1 MKGWWNDKCS
11 TASWKEKE
19 SLLMVSAMAPQQHL
33 CSSHGTIPRCLGF
46 HSLLRWWNILGSRFQ
61 LWDHLCMCTWT
72 TCPHTH
78 WRRFCWNVVS
88 IFSFLL
94 FFQKRM
100 WERRGARKKDQP
112 RDGLQDQVIFNP
124 TISETEHWAMNAI
137 SDEPVR
143 EQLHALTSHSSQ
155 TQTKRPNNYRYH
167 WILYNIDS
175 QFIQR
180 FSLRFFF
187 HTTWLSK
194 MDAIEQRRY

>member
-11 TASWKEKE
+11 NASWKKKRTEKE
-19 SLLMVSAMAPQQHL
+19 SLLMASAMAPQQHL

-72 TCPHTH
+72 TCPDTH
-78 WRRFCWNVVS
+78 WRRFFLNVVS
-88 IFSFLL
+88 IF
-94 FFQKRM
+94 FFCSSSKRGCGK
-100 WERRGARKKDQP
+100 ERQGARKKDQP

-143 EQLHALTSHSSQ
+143 EQLHALTSHSS
-155 TQTKRPNNYRYH
+155 
-167 WILYNIDS
+167 
-175 QFIQR
+175 
-180 FSLRFFF
+180 
-187 HTTWLSK
+187 
-194 MDAIEQRRY
+194 